1 MIETKFLTPKDAFQ
15 VALLHKKAFSGFFLT
30 ELGVNFLRVFYQ
42 SIFSHDKSIN
52 IGLFED
58 QKLIG
63 FAVGAKNRKSF
74 YSNILKKNFIRLAL
88 FAFFP
93 LLFNPLKIY
102 RLFISLTSH
111 QKTNKTILDD
121 AILLSICVDPI
132 SKTKG
137 HGKLLLSNFE
147 KVAFKFSALIS
158 LTTDAENNDSVN
170 SFYAKNGYELHH
182 SLYQGKRKM
191 NYYIKYIKTLKE

>member
-1 MIETKFLTPKDAFQ
+1 MEIKFLTPKDAFQ
-15 VALLHKKAFSGFFLT
+15 VALLHKKAFAGFFLT
-30 ELGVNFLRVFYQ
+30 ELGVSFLRLFYQ

-52 IGLFED
+52 IGLFD
-58 QKLIG
+58 DKKLIG
-63 FAVGAKNRKSF
+63 FAVGAKSSKSF
-74 YSNILKKNFIRLAL
+74 YSSILKKNFICLAL
-88 FAFFP
+88 SAFFP

-111 QKTNKTILDD
+111 EKTDKTILDD
-121 AILLSICVDPI
+121 AILLSICVDPTT
-132 SKTKG
+132 KTRG

-147 KVAFKFSALIS
+147 KIAFKFSALIS

-182 SLYQGKRKM
+182 TFYQGKRKM
-191 NYYIKYIKTLKE
+191 NYYTKHIKKLKE